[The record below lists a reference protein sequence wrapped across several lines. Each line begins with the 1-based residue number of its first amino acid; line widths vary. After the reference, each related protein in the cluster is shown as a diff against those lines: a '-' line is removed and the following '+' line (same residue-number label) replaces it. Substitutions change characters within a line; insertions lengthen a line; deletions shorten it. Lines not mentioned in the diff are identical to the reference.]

1 MFCFKQVS
9 QQWRKSIY
17 FQIHCCHSWVDD
29 GDDGCD
35 DDNDDDNDD
44 DDDDDDDDNDVCLSE
59 DNDNDDD

>member
-44 DDDDDDDDNDVCLSE
+44 DDDDDDDNDVGLSE